1 MSYITREIPEGAIR
15 FNTDSSKMEVWVGDK
30 WMQVSVTHEASPLGG
45 RGLFCGGYTYAPL
58 ATAGNSNVIEFITIS
73 TQGNAVDFGDGTQRE
88 RDRRNGAASHT
99 RGVLVGGTQGH
110 PSPSLTDRIEFV
122 TFATTGNATDFGN
135 LLEACRGPGA
145 TSNATRGIVGG
156 GSGSPARLDRI
167 QFITI
172 PSTGDSVDFGN
183 LSRIV
188 TSVGT
193 VNSPTRAVFVGGMTA
208 NASGFENIMEYV
220 TIATTGNAI
229 DFGDTITA
237 AGQIAG
243 VSNGVRGVL
252 AGGYS
257 QAPAPYSNNTISYII
272 VASKGDA
279 QEFGDLTR
287 DTYNLAGVCDST
299 RGVFGGGQPG
309 LRITMESI
317 EIATKGN
324 GIEFG
329 DLAQNHEQA
338 GSVSN
343 AHGGL

>member
-1 MSYITREIPEGAIR
+1 MSYIPREIPEGAIR
-15 FNTDSSKMEVWVGDK
+15 YNTDSNKMELWVGDK

-45 RGLFCGGYTYAPL
+45 RGLFCGGYTYSP
-58 ATAGNSNVIEFITIS
+58 ATQGNSNVIEYITIS

-99 RGVLVGGTQGH
+99 RGVLAGGTQGY

-156 GSGSPARLDRI
+156 GSTPTKLDRI
-167 QFITI
+167 QFIII

-183 LSRIV
+183 LSRQA

-193 VNSPTRAVFVGGMTA
+193 VNSPTRGVFVGGQ
-208 NASGFENIMEYV
+208 NPGFENIIEYV
-220 TIATTGNAI
+220 TIASLGDAV

-237 AGQIAG
+237 AAQIAG

-257 QAPAPYSNNTISYII
+257 TPSSPYSNNTISFIT
-272 VASKGDA
+272 VASTGDA
-279 QEFGDLTR
+279 QDFGDLTKNG
-287 DTYNLAGVCDST
+287 YNRGAVCDSK

-309 LRITMESI
+309 NNTLMESI
-317 EIATKGN
+317 QIATRGN
-324 GIEFG
+324 SVQFG
-329 DLAQNHEQA
+329 DLAQAHEQC

-343 AHGGL
+343 THGGL

>member
-15 FNTDSSKMEVWVGDK
+15 YNTDSNKMEVWVGDK

-58 ATAGNSNVIEFITIS
+58 AEQGNSNVIEFITIA

-99 RGVLVGGTQGH
+99 RGVLFGGTQGH
-110 PSPSLTDRIEFV
+110 PSPSFTDRIEFV
-122 TFATTGNATDFGN
+122 TFATTGDATDFGN
-135 LLEACRGPGA
+135 LLEAARGPGA

-156 GSGSPARLDRI
+156 GNVPGGFINRI

-172 PSTGDSVDFGN
+172 PSTGDAVDFGD
-183 LSRIV
+183 LSRQA

-193 VNSPTRAVFVGGMTA
+193 VNSPTRAVFVGGMTP
-208 NASGFENIMEYV
+208 SFENIMEYV
-220 TIATTGNAI
+220 TIASTGDAV
-229 DFGDTITA
+229 DFGDTVVV

-257 QAPAPYSNNTISYII
+257 QSPAPYSNNKISYII
-272 VASKGDA
+272 VASQGDA

-317 EIATKGN
+317 DFAAKGN
-324 GIEFG
+324 GVEFG
-329 DLAQNHEQA
+329 DLAQNHEQT

-343 AHGGL
+343 THGGL

>member
-1 MSYITREIPEGAIR
+1 MSNIPQNIPEGAIR
-15 FNTDSSKMEVWVGDK
+15 YNTDSNKMEVWIGDK

-45 RGLFCGGYTYAPL
+45 RGLFCGGYTYSP
-58 ATAGNSNVIEFITIS
+58 ATQGNSNVIEYITIS

-99 RGVLVGGTQGH
+99 RGVLAGGTQGY

-135 LLEACRGPGA
+135 LLEASRGPGA

-156 GSGSPARLDRI
+156 GNTPSNINRI

-172 PSTGDSVDFGN
+172 PSTGDAVDFGD
-183 LSRIV
+183 LSRQA

-193 VNSPTRAVFVGGMTA
+193 VNSPTRGVFMGGQDP
-208 NASGFENIMEYV
+208 GFENIIEYV
-220 TIATTGNAI
+220 TIASTGDAV

-257 QAPAPYSNNTISYII
+257 TPSSPYSNNTISFIT
-272 VASKGDA
+272 VASTGDA
-279 QEFGDLTR
+279 QDFGDLTKNG
-287 DTYNLAGVCDST
+287 YNRGAVCDSK

-309 LRITMESI
+309 NNTLMESI

-324 GIEFG
+324 GLDFG
-329 DLAQNHEQA
+329 DLAQAHEQCA
-338 GSVSN
+338 SVSN
-343 AHGGL
+343 THGGL